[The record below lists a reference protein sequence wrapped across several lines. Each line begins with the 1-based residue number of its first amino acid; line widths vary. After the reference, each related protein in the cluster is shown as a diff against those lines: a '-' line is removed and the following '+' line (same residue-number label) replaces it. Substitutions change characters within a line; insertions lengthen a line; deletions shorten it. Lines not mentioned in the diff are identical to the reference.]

1 MACVAAGMAGP
12 EMDLGGALALAR
24 EAGVAGWAAAEMLAE
39 LRAGV
44 AEGLAAREAPT
55 DSGEPEHVG

>member
-1 MACVAAGMAGP
+1 MTGP
-12 EMDLGGALALAR
+12 EMDLADALALAR

-44 AEGLAAREAPT
+44 AEGVAARDAPADGGGMT
-55 DSGEPEHVG
+55 HVG